1 MLDRMPGPGS
11 RALLPHW
18 PVRPPVAVQASSVN
32 PCAAIGDRMDR
43 QRCRVEAARQLQHDW
58 VSRLAFGPERGR
70 ARLVQLWTGIFAVS
84 WRQLA
89 HPWLGRYPSL
99 GQLDSR
105 GDLIAGLAPDALYRQ
120 VLQSLW
126 T

>member
-1 MLDRMPGPGS
+1 
-11 RALLPHW
+11 
-18 PVRPPVAVQASSVN
+18 VQASSVN

-84 WRQLA
+84 WRQLP
-89 HPWLGRYPSL
+89 HPALLR
-99 GQLDSR
+99 GQLATIEARLTGS
-105 GDLIAGLAPDALYRQ
+105 
-120 VLQSLW
+120 
-126 T
+126 